1 VDLKELSEQI
11 LSQEEGHQASITTIA
26 SLDGEIK
33 SYTTAITEKEVYI
46 STIEREMTSLSQANL
61 EDQQRLD
68 LIVTERQQIEDE
80 MKPFEEEVKKRE
92 VALAEITH
100 EIKVNANTI
109 SHLNV
114 DLDGAKIKL
123 KQAKQRYAN
132 LNAVCSEKESIIASL
147 ENKLFIDNDS
157 ALSRLNDHHSLKLC
171 LSSLQDEFLL
181 GKQQRQQS
189 DKLDGEEMIKSLMK
203 KISTLANTIDIKR
216 KVHIRD
222 MTRLKKEY
230 SVLLKV
236 SRVVLSLYTVFEKL

>member
-1 VDLKELSEQI
+1 
-11 LSQEEGHQASITTIA
+11 
-26 SLDGEIK
+26 
-33 SYTTAITEKEVYI
+33 
-46 STIEREMTSLSQANL
+46 
-61 EDQQRLD
+61 
-68 LIVTERQQIEDE
+68 
-80 MKPFEEEVKKRE
+80 VKKRE

-123 KQAKQRYAN
+123 KQAKQRHAN

-147 ENKLFIDNDS
+147 ENKLFND
-157 ALSRLNDHHSLKLC
+157 ALSRLNVHHSLKLC
-171 LSSLQDEFLL
+171 LRSLQDEFLL

-216 KVHIRD
+216 KVHVRD

-236 SRVVLSLYTVFEKL
+236 SRVVLS